1 MFPLKRSVANFQLL
15 FTFMESIGTFSQ
27 NWLHH
32 IPTSHAIREISN
44 QIGQKMSHLSMA
56 IPVMVRVETK
66 VMQAGPMPDRQHN
79 QGALGPVH
87 LL

>member
-1 MFPLKRSVANFQLL
+1 MHQL
-15 FTFMESIGTFSQ
+15 G
-27 NWLHH
+27 
-32 IPTSHAIREISN
+32 N

-66 VMQAGPMPDRQHN
+66 VMQAGPIPDKQHN
-79 QGALGPVH
+79 QGAFGPVH

>member
-1 MFPLKRSVANFQLL
+1 MHQL
-15 FTFMESIGTFSQ
+15 G
-27 NWLHH
+27 
-32 IPTSHAIREISN
+32 N

-56 IPVMVRVETK
+56 IPVMVKVETK
-66 VMQAGPMPDRQHN
+66 VMQAGPMPDKQHN